1 MKKVKVLGLVVLSSL
16 MLSACSNDSSNNS
29 GESSSKET
37 NESTTVT
44 SETQKQTSEKEDKPK
59 DSGDFVE
66 KASDASFDGK
76 MLKGNSYSIKI
87 TDHKVIQPGD
97 KGNEYGEKTIIAFW
111 FDTLVS
117 PNYDNSTPI
126 NPNTAWILNFEAV
139 QDNSSDMV
147 NKLEVAPLPDEA
159 HLQSQSAEIK
169 PGGTVA
175 SSIAYT
181 LTDNETPVKLTAKS
195 MLGNDFGSAEFPV
208 K

>member
-1 MKKVKVLGLVVLSSL
+1 MKKVKILGLVALTSLILAACGDTSS
-16 MLSACSNDSSNNS
+16 S
-29 GESSSKET
+29 ETTSKET
-37 NESTTVT
+37 NQSTAV
-44 SETQKQTSEKEDKPK
+44 SSEKKAESSVKEEAPK
-59 DSGDFVE
+59 DTGNFVE
-66 KASDASFDGK
+66 KASDATFDGK
-76 MLKGNSYSIKI
+76 ILKGNSYSIKI

-97 KGNEYGEKTIIAFW
+97 KGNEYGEKPVIAFW

-181 LTDNETPVKLTAKS
+181 LTDNKTPVKLTAKS
-195 MLGNDFGSAEFPV
+195 MLGNDFGSAEFHV

>member
-1 MKKVKVLGLVVLSSL
+1 MKKVKILGLVALTSL
-16 MLSACSNDSSNNS
+16 ILAACGDSS
-29 GESSSKET
+29 SSETTSKET
-37 NESTTVT
+37 NQSTVV
-44 SETQKQTSEKEDKPK
+44 SSEKKAESSAKEETPK
-59 DSGDFVE
+59 DTGDFVE
-66 KASDASFDGK
+66 KASDATFDGK

-97 KGNEYGEKTIIAFW
+97 KGNEYGEKPIIAFW